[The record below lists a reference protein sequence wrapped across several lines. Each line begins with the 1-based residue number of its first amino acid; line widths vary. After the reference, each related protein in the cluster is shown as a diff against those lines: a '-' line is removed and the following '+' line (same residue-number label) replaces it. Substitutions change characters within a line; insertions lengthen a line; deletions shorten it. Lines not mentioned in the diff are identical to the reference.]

1 MENVF
6 GELQGTGTN
15 QEVAQTG
22 STTESTNNSVD
33 TLGSEFDL
41 DLTPDEEGTD
51 EGAVVTQEN
60 LSDNTN
66 QDDEGGNSIDLE
78 NPTNQAFAQMRTQNK
93 EYETKINELDALAKA
108 AGLQG
113 VDDLIARTKQ
123 NQIKKAAKE
132 QGIPVEVAQELA
144 EFRQFR
150 EQYEADREAA
160 AYEAKERN
168 FVNDLEDFIGA
179 NNLSKES
186 VQKLSNDLVKD
197 GLTNDMLMNLPK
209 SALNRV
215 LSSYTSTNTQKM
227 LERKD
232 NIRHELPLNQTS
244 QVSNDTILKEID
256 DIARQFAGKM

>member
-1 MENVF
+1 MDNVF

-15 QEVAQTG
+15 LEATQTG
-22 STTESTNNSVD
+22 STVDSTNNGVD
-33 TLGSEFDL
+33 TLGAEYDL

-51 EGAVVTQEN
+51 EGTVVTQED

-66 QDDEGGNSIDLE
+66 QDDGESINLD

-113 VDDLIARTKQ
+113 VDDLIARTKE

-160 AYEAKERN
+160 AYEARERE
-168 FVNDLEDFIGA
+168 FVNDLEAFIGA

-186 VQKLSNDLVKD
+186 VQKLSNDLIKD
-197 GLTNDMLMNLPK
+197 GLTNEALMNLPK

-244 QVSNDTILKEID
+244 QVSNDTVLKEID
-256 DIARQFAGKM
+256 DLARQFAGKM

>member
-1 MENVF
+1 MDNVF

-15 QEVAQTG
+15 LEATQNG
-22 STTESTNNSVD
+22 STVDSTNNGVE
-33 TLGSEFDL
+33 TLGAEYDL
-41 DLTPDEEGTD
+41 DLTPDDEGTD
-51 EGAVVTQEN
+51 EGTVVTQED
-60 LSDNTN
+60 LSGNTN
-66 QDDEGGNSIDLE
+66 QDDEGASINLD

-93 EYETKINELDALAKA
+93 EYETKLNELDALAKA

-113 VDDLIARTKQ
+113 VDDLIARTKE
-123 NQIKKAAKE
+123 NQIKKAAKD
-132 QGIPVEVAQELA
+132 QGIPLEVAQELA
-144 EFRQFR
+144 EFRAFR
-150 EQYEADREAA
+150 EQYEIDKETA
-160 AYEAKERN
+160 AYEAKERE
-168 FVNDLEDFIGA
+168 FVGDLEDFIGA

-197 GLTNDMLMNLPK
+197 GLTNDMLMSLPK

-244 QVSNDTILKEID
+244 QVSNDTVLKEID
-256 DIARQFAGKM
+256 DLARQFAGKM